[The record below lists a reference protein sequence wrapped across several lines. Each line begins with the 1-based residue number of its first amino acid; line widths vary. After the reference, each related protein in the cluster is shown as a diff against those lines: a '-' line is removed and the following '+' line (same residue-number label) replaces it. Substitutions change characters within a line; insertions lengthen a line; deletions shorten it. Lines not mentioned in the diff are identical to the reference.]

1 MHLMFITM
9 IIFFV
14 FTVPIAVSIGF
25 ATLFGL
31 KIADLSPLVL
41 VQNYY
46 ASLDSFPLATIPFF
60 ILTGQIMLRSGVSER
75 LIDFSKCLFGSLRGG
90 LACTCIFTSMIF
102 AAIAGSGVATTFAVG
117 SILIP
122 ALVKRGYSN
131 EFATSLQA
139 TASELGVII
148 PPSVPMILYAVSTKT
163 NVVDL
168 FSAGFIPGI
177 FIAFVLCVYAI
188 FYASKN
194 KIDIGKSEDKRDLLA
209 SFKRAFL
216 ALLLPVIVLGGI
228 YGGIFTPTEASI
240 ISVIYSI
247 LIAGIYGTL
256 NKELISKSFINSTI
270 STSVILFLIA
280 NASVLSFILNFSGV
294 PQFLGTWIADNFQ
307 DKIQF
312 LLALNVLLFVIGMF
326 VETSASIVVL
336 GPLLLPVAIKFGID
350 PVHFG
355 LIIVVNL
362 ALGMIT
368 PPFGVNLFAA
378 CTVSNLPIE
387 RVIKSLI
394 PFVLLSFIV
403 VLFITYVPI

>member
-1 MHLMFITM
+1 MHLMFVSM
-9 IIFFV
+9 LIFFV
-14 FTVPIAVSIGF
+14 LTVPIAVGIGF
-25 ATLFGL
+25 SAVFGL

-41 VQNYY
+41 VQKYY

-60 ILTGQIMLRSGVSER
+60 ILTGQIMLRSGISER
-75 LIDFSKCLFGSLRGG
+75 LIDFTKCLFGNVRGG
-90 LACTCIFTSMIF
+90 LACTCIITSMIF

-122 ALVKRGYSN
+122 ALVKRGYSS

-139 TASELGVII
+139 CASELGVII
-148 PPSVPMILYAVSTKT
+148 PPSVPMILYAVSTQT
-163 NVVDL
+163 NIVDL

-177 FIAFVLCVYAI
+177 FIALMLCIYSI
-188 FYASKN
+188 WYASKK
-194 KIDIGKSEDKRDLLA
+194 KIDIAESE
-209 SFKRAFL
+209 FKGQLFVYFKKAFL
-216 ALLLPVIVLGGI
+216 ALLLPIIVLGGI

-240 ISVIYSI
+240 ISVIYSL
-247 LIAGIYGTL
+247 LIATIYGAID
-256 NKELISKSFINSTI
+256 KKLISESFVHTAI

-280 NASVLSFILNFSGV
+280 NASVLSFLMNFSGI
-294 PQFLGTWIADNFQ
+294 PQSLGIWITETFQ

-312 LLALNVLLFVIGMF
+312 LLALNILLFVIGMF

-336 GPLLLPVAIKFGID
+336 GPLLLPVALKFGID
-350 PVHFG
+350 PIHFG
-355 LIIVVNL
+355 LIVVVNL

-394 PFVLLSFIV
+394 PFVLLSFIA
-403 VLFITYVPI
+403 VLIITYLPL